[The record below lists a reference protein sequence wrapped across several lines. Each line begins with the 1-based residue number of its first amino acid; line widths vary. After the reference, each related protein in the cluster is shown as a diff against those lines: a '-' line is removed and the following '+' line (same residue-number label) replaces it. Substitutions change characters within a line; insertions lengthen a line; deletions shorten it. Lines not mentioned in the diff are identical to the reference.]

1 MNTYLKANCVAL
13 YLLAIGAMF
22 TELPWGSGPYL
33 QRLALALVA
42 VHAIETVVA
51 FKHVKAYRGPLGA
64 SIALSLLY
72 GLLHWWPLA
81 KRHNASTPTETIH
94 KTP

>member
-1 MNTYLKANCVAL
+1 MKTFLKANCIAL
-13 YLLAIGAMF
+13 YLLAIGALF
-22 TELPWGSGPYL
+22 TELLWGSGPYL

-51 FKHVKAYRGPLGA
+51 FKHVKAYRGPLWA

-81 KRHNASTPTETIH
+81 KRHNGTAPSATIH
-94 KTP
+94 TTP